1 MQCRSAT
8 EKLFKKMLNISAMPL
23 DDTFQTLSP
32 FNDTAINKLLRQCTP
47 LVRNCLFQLFHG
59 FNLSSQYTGCHIMY
73 QFKSGPFG
81 GHIAGSMKVISWSAG
96 S

>member
-32 FNDTAINKLLRQCTP
+32 FNDTAINTSETVHTTRPQLPVSAVPWFQSFITIYWLPHNVPVQVWTIWWPHRRLDEGDF
-47 LVRNCLFQLFHG
+47 LVCR
-59 FNLSSQYTGCHIMY
+59 
-73 QFKSGPFG
+73 
-81 GHIAGSMKVISWSAG
+81 
-96 S
+96 